1 MALGQISMVASQPLE
16 LALRADKL
24 CSSGDVEFTD
34 LTIDM
39 FTGFAMSYCKN
50 HKLGDDADWSTGLF
64 NVNFTSSTD
73 GCLASTSMSEQA
85 CMDSF
90 NKIID
95 SCPVGSKISGGKSV
109 WTLLPLLPGPNVH
122 CIKFSIQ
129 TEKLE
134 VLKTDFAFH
143 LELNQVDIGKDLY
156 SCDDYMKLFD
166 SAKKDCLSGV
176 DDTFKGYLD
185 QLRGVIAG
193 SCEAKPYEEYSC
205 GGPGHSCGNAKRVKV
220 KIPSF
225 IGASTAKGD
234 ETFVANYKV
243 SFTQSQVKSPCD
255 VAMGLLSAGIGTLPL
270 GSLFD
275 ATSIACPVA

>member
-1 MALGQISMVASQPLE
+1 MVSILLSLLVMALGQISMVASQPLE

-34 LTIDM
+34 LTRDM

-64 NVNFTSSTD
+64 NVNFTLLTD
-73 GCLASTSMSEQA
+73 GCLASASMSEQA

-95 SCPVGSKISGGKSV
+95 SCSVGSKISGGKSV

-134 VLKTDFAFH
+134 VLKPDFAFH

-166 SAKKDCLSGV
+166 SAKKECLSV
-176 DDTFKGYLD
+176 RYDVNKKTCD
-185 QLRGVIAG
+185 QHTCVTI
-193 SCEAKPYEEYSC
+193 
-205 GGPGHSCGNAKRVKV
+205 GGTTN
-220 KIPSF
+220 
-225 IGASTAKGD
+225 
-234 ETFVANYKV
+234 
-243 SFTQSQVKSPCD
+243 
-255 VAMGLLSAGIGTLPL
+255 
-270 GSLFD
+270 
-275 ATSIACPVA
+275 